1 MSVLSLNPHWKIVK
15 DKVISFIKIM
25 ITDWDSW
32 VIGFSPKTHKL
43 QVQGIIQIDGA
54 SSRLT

>member
-1 MSVLSLNPHWKIVK
+1 MNALSLNPHWKIVK

-25 ITDWDSW
+25 ITDEDSW
-32 VIGFSPKTHKL
+32 VIDFSPKTRKL